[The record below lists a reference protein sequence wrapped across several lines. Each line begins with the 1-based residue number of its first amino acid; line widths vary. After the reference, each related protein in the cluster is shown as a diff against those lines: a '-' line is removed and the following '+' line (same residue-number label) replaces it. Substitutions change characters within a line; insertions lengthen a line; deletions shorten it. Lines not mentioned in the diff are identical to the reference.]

1 MSDSPVVAVALSGGI
16 DSLVAGFLVKQRFK
30 NVFGIHFTTGYE
42 KSLPNVSA
50 LTSVFGFPV
59 HTIDLSQEFE
69 TRVVDYF
76 VSTYMAG
83 QTPNPCL
90 VCNMQIKFKV
100 LFDQAQK
107 RGANLLATG
116 HYATVVNSYTPGRH
130 ETGQAWL
137 ERGTD
142 RNKDQ
147 SYFLSML
154 SPNILENVIFPLA
167 GFTKSRV
174 REFAGQHNLVPIV
187 PNESQDI
194 CFLPDKNHGAFII
207 NKTKT
212 RPQPGPVV
220 DSQGTIL
227 GTHQGLHTYTVGQ
240 RKGINIPGPAPYYV
254 RKIDMNTNTL
264 HVCFK
269 SELSQKRMTV
279 EQMIWNYPEKE
290 NINNLTVKIRY
301 GHTAAPAGLEWDD
314 NTHGIVTFDTPQNA
328 ITPGQAAVFYQDNR
342 VLGAGLISA
351 IQ

>member
-42 KSLPNVSA
+42 KSLPDVSA
-50 LTSVFGFPV
+50 QASVFGFPV
-59 HTIDLSQEFE
+59 HTIDLSEEFE
-69 TRVVDYF
+69 RRVVDYF

-100 LFDQAQK
+100 LFDHAQ
-107 RGANLLATG
+107 RLGANVLATG
-116 HYATVVNSYTPGRH
+116 HYATVVNRYTPQRQAM
-130 ETGQAWL
+130 GQAWL
-137 ERGTD
+137 ERGAD
-142 RNKDQ
+142 LHKDQ

-154 SPNILENVIFPLA
+154 SPGVLDHVVFPLA
-167 GFTKSRV
+167 DFTKSRV
-174 REFAGQHNLVPIV
+174 REFAGEHDLVPIV

-207 NKTKT
+207 NQTKT
-212 RPQPGPVV
+212 RPKPGPVV

-227 GTHQGLHTYTVGQ
+227 GSHQGLHTFTVGQ

-269 SELSQKRMTV
+269 SELAQKQMRV
-279 EQMIWNYPEKE
+279 EQMVWQYPEKE
-290 NINNLTVKIRY
+290 NINNLTVQIRY
-301 GHTAAPAGLEWDD
+301 GHKAAPARLDWDD
-314 NTHGIVTFDTPQNA
+314 DTRGIVTFDAPQNA

>member
-30 NVFGIHFTTGYE
+30 KVFGIHFTTGYE
-42 KSLPNVSA
+42 KSLPDVSA
-50 LTSVFGFPV
+50 LASVFGFSV
-59 HTIDLSQEFE
+59 HTIDLSEEFKS
-69 TRVVDYF
+69 RVVDYF

-83 QTPNPCL
+83 KTPNPCL

-100 LFDQAQK
+100 LFDHAQ
-107 RGANLLATG
+107 RLGADLLATG
-116 HYATVVNSYTPGRH
+116 HYATVVNRYTPERN

-137 ERGTD
+137 ERGAD
-142 RNKDQ
+142 LHKDQ

-154 SPNILENVIFPLA
+154 SPSVLAHVLFPLA
-167 GFTKSRV
+167 DFTKSRV

-194 CFLPDKNHGAFII
+194 CFLPDKNHGTFII
-207 NKTKT
+207 NQTKT
-212 RPQPGPVV
+212 HPKPGPVV
-220 DSQGTIL
+220 DSQGTTI
-227 GTHQGLHTYTVGQ
+227 GSHQGLHTFTVGQ

-254 RKIDMNTNTL
+254 KRIDMNTNTL

-269 SELSQKRMTV
+269 AELAQKQMRV
-279 EQMIWNYPEKE
+279 EQMVWQFPEKE
-290 NINNLTVKIRY
+290 NITNLTVQIRY
-301 GHTAAPAGLEWDD
+301 GHKAAPACLEWDD
-314 NTHGIVTFDTPQNA
+314 DTRGIVTFDTPQNA

>member
-1 MSDSPVVAVALSGGI
+1 MSDSPVLAVALSGGI

-30 NVFGIHFTTGYE
+30 KVFGVHFTTGYE
-42 KSLPNVSA
+42 KSRTDVSA
-50 LTSVFGFPV
+50 LASVFGFPV
-59 HTIDLSQEFE
+59 HTIDLSQEFG

-83 QTPNPCL
+83 KTPNPCL

-100 LFDQAQK
+100 LFEHAQAL
-107 RGANLLATG
+107 GANLLATG
-116 HYATVVNSYTPGRH
+116 HYATVVNRYTPGRK
-130 ETGQAWL
+130 EMGKAWL
-137 ERGTD
+137 ERGAD
-142 RNKDQ
+142 LNKDQ

-154 SPNILENVIFPLA
+154 PPNVLDNVVFPLA
-167 GFTKSRV
+167 GFTKNRV
-174 REFAGQHNLVPIV
+174 REFAGQHNLVPVV

-212 RPQPGPVV
+212 LPEPGPVV
-220 DSQGTIL
+220 DSQGSIL
-227 GTHQGLHTYTVGQ
+227 GSHQGLHKFTVGQ

-254 RKIDMNTNTL
+254 KKIDMNTNTL

-269 SELSQKRMTV
+269 SELAQKQMTV
-279 EQMIWNYPEKE
+279 EQMVWHHPEKE
-290 NINNLTVKIRY
+290 NIKNLTVQIRY
-301 GHTAAPAGLEWDD
+301 GHKAAPACLEWDD
-314 NTHGIVTFDTPQNA
+314 NTHGTVTFDTPQNA
-328 ITPGQAAVFYQDNR
+328 ITPGQAAVFYHDNR